1 MSTQEKPKQMM
12 WWQKK
17 IAELEAEN
25 ELLKTRPIVMD
36 GSTIEVSGMIR
47 DVTKVDAYT
56 LFLSD
61 GREAQAS
68 GSLIAGVN
76 QANTNPFA
84 TLPTFAKALVLNEW
98 QRIDYISP
106 WLGTQQLSPAR
117 VEDADRWSVVRND
130 QYIVLTHESGY
141 YGRDMGQIGKREAA
155 DAMAGLIRYLRRA
168 EDEPPSNPAEW
179 HTVAESKLELAKWEE
194 KLERCNEAISAF
206 KSTVYRFALDL
217 SWGEVVS

>member
-1 MSTQEKPKQMM
+1 MKTEEKKPNYYQA
-12 WWQKK
+12 K
-17 IAELEAEN
+17 IATLEAEI
-25 ELLKTRPIVMD
+25 ERLKSGPNWSDID
-36 GSTIEVSGMIR
+36 GNGGQPYRMVVEVGP
-47 DVTKVDAYT
+47 
-56 LFLSD
+56 
-61 GREAQAS
+61 
-68 GSLIAGVN
+68 
-76 QANTNPFA
+76 NPFS

-117 VEDADRWSVVRND
+117 VEGADRWSVVRND

-217 SWGEVVS
+217 SWGEVVAPL